1 MGRNNRIVMNP
12 VPDINTHE
20 FTLFAL
26 NDLEDRYAH
35 QQKQIRSLRRGYRFQ
50 SLLITCVVYYIYKH
64 MNSAKK
70 EEPTK
75 KEEVT
80 ETTDE

>member
-1 MGRNNRIVMNP
+1 MGRNNRIFMDP

-50 SLLITCVVYYIYKH
+50 SLVIAGVVYYIYKYL
-64 MNSAKK
+64 NSAKK
-70 EEPTK
+70 EEAT
-75 KEEVT
+75 EEETT

>member
-1 MGRNNRIVMNP
+1 MDP

-50 SLLITCVVYYIYKH
+50 SLLICGIVYYIYKIV
-64 MNSAKK
+64 NSDKK
-70 EEPTK
+70 EEP
-75 KEEVT
+75 KE